1 MHEDGGEEYD
11 YYLHSCIIWAK
22 LFLHLFSNLTHFTGL
37 SLDNTKINP
46 VGQGSWVQY
55 TTGRVDTDY
64 IKYKITNEH
73 KLVRGSKYNTVF
85 TYTDMSMVSH

>member
-1 MHEDGGEEYD
+1 
-11 YYLHSCIIWAK
+11 
-22 LFLHLFSNLTHFTGL
+22 
-37 SLDNTKINP
+37 
-46 VGQGSWVQY
+46 VQH